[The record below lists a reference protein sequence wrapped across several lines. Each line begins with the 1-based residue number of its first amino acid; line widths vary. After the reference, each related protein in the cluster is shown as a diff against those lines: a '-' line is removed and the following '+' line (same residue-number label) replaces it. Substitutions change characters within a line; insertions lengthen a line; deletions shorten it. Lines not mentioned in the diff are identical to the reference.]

1 MQQHNTNDPN
11 SQKDK
16 KISPLAF
23 DFERLIPRLIN
34 HWPMFIL
41 SVGIALGIAFYLN
54 SWYFNNIYSTS
65 ATFRIGSGI
74 NNSNTMS
81 ASNSI
86 NFIWGGSNNRVQT
99 LSYVMSSRTHND
111 FVVKETEGYVYYYE
125 EGKLK
130 KKDSYKTDA
139 PFNVVVDTVHTQIIN
154 QEISVEPINEYSF
167 RLKHAS
173 TSGVGKVYNYEQDS
187 LYAKNLNIELPV
199 EARYGQWISG
209 ANFRFKINRTKNP
222 YFEGSN
228 YTFKL
233 VSLNDAIQRTSS
245 SISITPVQTGANI
258 VSVSKT
264 ATNLNEAVDVINT
277 SLKVLIRNE
286 MAEKNLATIKT
297 KEYLQS
303 QLDKVKI
310 KLDSASQNLT
320 DLQKREGIYDF
331 GSKKGEVIS
340 SITSL
345 DRERVMQID
354 RINAL
359 NSLIPKSNSSVN
371 NMIALNI
378 AGLDVQYY
386 MNYVA
391 EIEALENR
399 KKEML
404 LTYQPQSEE
413 IQLLNQQIAEAR
425 RSIDNVVSAQRQKL
439 NSDLQDI
446 ERKLGE
452 YESQAQFLPQQE
464 FSFLEANRGFAIND
478 EMYNSLMTQLN
489 VADMQIASNVSDI
502 LIVDNAKNLSQGP
515 IAPDR
520 KQNYIMALLIGLII
534 PVVYVVLRELLDTK
548 VKVIKDITSRTKIP
562 LIGVIGNLSGMNPL
576 VVIDRP
582 KSGISESFRAVRSN
596 LKFLFKKSSTH
607 PNNKTILIT
616 SYIGGEGKTFVSM
629 NIASVLGAGDKRAV
643 LVGLDLRKPKIF
655 DDFRLNN
662 HIGVTNYLVDE
673 AGLQDIIQPT
683 KLPNLDIIT
692 AGPIPPN
699 PSELILS
706 AKMDELMND
715 LKDRY
720 DFVILDTPPIGLV
733 SDSYDLMKFADATL
747 FITRYNYSER
757 NFLRAVQ
764 SRYED
769 GELKN
774 IGIILNDFQVK
785 MGYGY
790 GYGNE
795 YGYGMTYGYGYFE
808 EDEYFEDN
816 FIGRIKRFFRNFK
829 RR

>member
-1 MQQHNTNDPN
+1 MQQHSSSDQN
-11 SQKDK
+11 SQKVNK
-16 KISPLAF
+16 VSPLAF
-23 DFERLIPRLIN
+23 DFERLIPRIIN
-34 HWPMFIL
+34 HWPLFIL
-41 SVGIALGIAFYLN
+41 SVGFALGVAFYLN
-54 SWYFNNIYSTS
+54 SWYFKNIYKTS

-154 QEISVEPINEYSF
+154 QEIAVEPINEFSF
-167 RLKHAS
+167 RLKQTS
-173 TSGVGKVYNYEQDS
+173 TSGTGRVYNYEQDS
-187 LYAKNLNIELPV
+187 LYSKNINIELPV

-209 ANFRFKINRTKNP
+209 KNFRFKIIRTKIP
-222 YFEGSN
+222 YYEGSN

-233 VSLNDAIQRTSS
+233 VTLNEAIQRTSS
-245 SISITPVQTGANI
+245 NISIVPVQTGANI

-264 ATNLNEAVDVINT
+264 ATNLNEAVDIINT
-277 SLKVLIRNE
+277 SLKVLIKNE

-303 QLDKVKI
+303 QLDKVKV

-320 DLQKREGIYDF
+320 DLQKRERIYDF
-331 GSKKGEVIS
+331 ESKKGEVIS
-340 SITSL
+340 AVTSL
-345 DRERVMQID
+345 ERERVMQID

-391 EIEALENR
+391 EIESLENR

-425 RSIDNVVSAQRQKL
+425 RSIDNVVSAQRRKL
-439 NSDLQDI
+439 NSDLKDI
-446 ERKLGE
+446 ERKLSD

-478 EMYNSLMTQLN
+478 EMYNSLMTQLSI
-489 VADMQIASNVSDI
+489 ADMQIASNVSDI
-502 LIVDNAKNLSQGP
+502 LIVDNAQNLSQGP

-520 KQNYIMALLIGLII
+520 KQNYIIALVIGLAAPLLYI
-534 PVVYVVLRELLDTK
+534 VLRELFDTK

-562 LIGVIGNLSGMNPL
+562 LIGIIGNLGEMNPL
-576 VVIDRP
+576 IVIDRP
-582 KSGISESFRAVRSN
+582 KSGIAESFRAVRSN
-596 LKFLFKKSSTH
+596 LKFLYKKTAVH
-607 PNNKTILIT
+607 PNNKTILVT
-616 SYIGGEGKTFVSM
+616 SFIGGEGKTFVSM
-629 NIASVLGAGDKRAV
+629 NLASVLGAGDKKAV
-643 LVGLDLRKPKIF
+643 LLGLDLRKPKIF
-655 DDFRLNN
+655 DDFKLNN

-673 AGLQDIIQPT
+673 ARLQEIIQPT

-706 AKMDELMND
+706 TKMDGLINQ
-715 LKDRY
+715 LKERY
-720 DFVILDTPPIGLV
+720 DYVVLDTPPIGLV
-733 SDSYDLMKFADATL
+733 SDSYDLLKYADATL
-747 FITRYNYSER
+747 FISRYNYSER
-757 NFLRAVQ
+757 NFLNAVQ
-764 SRYED
+764 SKYED
-769 GELKN
+769 GELNN

-808 EDEYFEDN
+808 EDEFFEDN

-829 RR
+829 RH

>member
-1 MQQHNTNDPN
+1 MQQHSSSDQN
-11 SQKDK
+11 SQKVNK
-16 KISPLAF
+16 VSPLAF
-23 DFERLIPRLIN
+23 DFERLIPRIIN
-34 HWPMFIL
+34 HWPLFIL
-41 SVGIALGIAFYLN
+41 SVGFALGVAFYLN
-54 SWYFNNIYSTS
+54 SWYFKNIYKTS

-154 QEISVEPINEYSF
+154 QEIAVEPINEFSF
-167 RLKHAS
+167 RLKQTS
-173 TSGVGKVYNYEQDS
+173 TSGTGRVYNYEQDS
-187 LYAKNLNIELPV
+187 LYSKNINIELPV

-209 ANFRFKINRTKNP
+209 KNFRFKIIRTKIP
-222 YFEGSN
+222 YYEGSN

-233 VSLNDAIQRTSS
+233 VTLNEAIQRTSS
-245 SISITPVQTGANI
+245 NISIVPVQTGANI

-264 ATNLNEAVDVINT
+264 ATNLNEAVDIINT
-277 SLKVLIRNE
+277 SLKVLIKNE

-303 QLDKVKI
+303 QLDKVKV

-320 DLQKREGIYDF
+320 DLQKRERIYDF
-331 GSKKGEVIS
+331 ESKKGEVIS
-340 SITSL
+340 AVTSL
-345 DRERVMQID
+345 ERERVMQID

-391 EIEALENR
+391 EIESLENR

-425 RSIDNVVSAQRQKL
+425 RSIDNVVSAQRRKL
-439 NSDLQDI
+439 NSDLKDI
-446 ERKLGE
+446 ERKLSD
-452 YESQAQFLPQQE
+452 YESQAQSLPQQE

-478 EMYNSLMTQLN
+478 EMYNSLMTQLSI
-489 VADMQIASNVSDI
+489 ADMQIASNVSDI
-502 LIVDNAKNLSQGP
+502 LIVDNAQNLSQGP

-520 KQNYIMALLIGLII
+520 KQNYIIALVIGLAAPLLYI
-534 PVVYVVLRELLDTK
+534 VLRELFDTK

-562 LIGVIGNLSGMNPL
+562 LIGIIGNLGEMNPL
-576 VVIDRP
+576 IVIDRP
-582 KSGISESFRAVRSN
+582 KSGIAESFRAVRSN
-596 LKFLFKKSSTH
+596 LKFLYKKTAVH
-607 PNNKTILIT
+607 PNNKTILVT
-616 SYIGGEGKTFVSM
+616 SFIGGEGKTFVSM
-629 NIASVLGAGDKRAV
+629 NLASVLGAGDKKAV
-643 LVGLDLRKPKIF
+643 LLGLDLRKPKIF
-655 DDFRLNN
+655 DDFKLNN

-673 AGLQDIIQPT
+673 ARLQEIIQPT

-706 AKMDELMND
+706 TKMDELINQ
-715 LKDRY
+715 LKERY
-720 DFVILDTPPIGLV
+720 DYVVLDTPPIGLV
-733 SDSYDLMKFADATL
+733 SDSYDLLKYADATL
-747 FITRYNYSER
+747 FISRYNYSER
-757 NFLRAVQ
+757 IFLNAVQ
-764 SRYED
+764 SKYED
-769 GELKN
+769 GELNN

-808 EDEYFEDN
+808 EDEFFEDN

-829 RR
+829 RH

>member
-1 MQQHNTNDPN
+1 MQQHSSSDQN
-11 SQKDK
+11 SQKVNK
-16 KISPLAF
+16 VSPLAF
-23 DFERLIPRLIN
+23 DFERLIPRIIN
-34 HWPMFIL
+34 HWPLFIL
-41 SVGIALGIAFYLN
+41 SVGFALGVAFYLN
-54 SWYFNNIYSTS
+54 SWYFKNIYKTS

-154 QEISVEPINEYSF
+154 QEIAVEPINEFSF
-167 RLKHAS
+167 RLKQTS
-173 TSGVGKVYNYEQDS
+173 TSGTGRVYNYEQDS
-187 LYAKNLNIELPV
+187 LYSKNINIELPV

-209 ANFRFKINRTKNP
+209 KNFRFKIIRTKIP
-222 YFEGSN
+222 YYEGSN

-233 VSLNDAIQRTSS
+233 VTLNEAIQRTSS
-245 SISITPVQTGANI
+245 NISIVPVQTGANI

-264 ATNLNEAVDVINT
+264 ATNLNEAVDIINT
-277 SLKVLIRNE
+277 SLKVLIKNE

-303 QLDKVKI
+303 QLDKVKV

-320 DLQKREGIYDF
+320 DLQKRERIYDF
-331 GSKKGEVIS
+331 ESKKGEVIS
-340 SITSL
+340 AVTSL
-345 DRERVMQID
+345 ERERVMQID

-391 EIEALENR
+391 EIESLENR

-425 RSIDNVVSAQRQKL
+425 RSIDNVVSAQRRKL
-439 NSDLQDI
+439 NSDLKDI
-446 ERKLGE
+446 ERKLSD
-452 YESQAQFLPQQE
+452 YESQAQSLPQQE

-478 EMYNSLMTQLN
+478 EMYNSLMTQLSI
-489 VADMQIASNVSDI
+489 ADMQIASNVSDI
-502 LIVDNAKNLSQGP
+502 LIVDNAQNLSQGP

-520 KQNYIMALLIGLII
+520 KQNYIIALVIGLAAPLLYI
-534 PVVYVVLRELLDTK
+534 VLRELFDTK

-562 LIGVIGNLSGMNPL
+562 LIGIIGNLGEMNPL
-576 VVIDRP
+576 IVIDRP
-582 KSGISESFRAVRSN
+582 KSGIAESFRAVRSN
-596 LKFLFKKSSTH
+596 LKFLYKKTAVH
-607 PNNKTILIT
+607 PNNKTILVT
-616 SYIGGEGKTFVSM
+616 SFIGGEGKTFVSM
-629 NIASVLGAGDKRAV
+629 NLASVLGAGDKKAV
-643 LVGLDLRKPKIF
+643 LLGLDLRKPKIF
-655 DDFRLNN
+655 DDFKLNN

-673 AGLQDIIQPT
+673 ARLQEIIQPT

-706 AKMDELMND
+706 TKMDELINQ
-715 LKDRY
+715 LKERY
-720 DFVILDTPPIGLV
+720 DYVVLDTPPIGLV
-733 SDSYDLMKFADATL
+733 SDSYDLLKYADATL
-747 FITRYNYSER
+747 FISRYNYSER
-757 NFLRAVQ
+757 NFLNAVQ
-764 SRYED
+764 SKYED
-769 GELKN
+769 GELNN

-808 EDEYFEDN
+808 EDEFFEDN

-829 RR
+829 RH